1 MMFKQIHHQTAKKVI
16 RKFSYTYLEGENTVE
31 EIYAQVKRGTNNL
44 LKTGAVMTCEKGKV
58 YLSGYAQ
65 DGSDVTSLLA

>member
-1 MMFKQIHHQTAKKVI
+1 MMFKEVHHQTAKKVI
-16 RKFSYTYLEGENTVE
+16 RKFSYTYLEGGITAA
-31 EIYAQVKRGTNNL
+31 EIYCQVKNGTNNL
-44 LKTGAVMTCEKGKV
+44 LKTGAVMTCEKGKI